1 MMADNNEIFDLLT
14 KMYSDL
20 TGKIDDIHSEMKE
33 MKSDFNNK
41 FDSLEKQVSKNTI
54 LIEKMDSNIKLLAEG
69 QEAFREQIG
78 RADNEDKRTVSE
90 RLETIELAV
99 KSTSKD
105 IKVVKRRVENTE
117 EDVIEIQSH
126 LKIIK

>member
-1 MMADNNEIFDLLT
+1 MADNNEIFDLLT
-14 KMYSDL
+14 KMYSEMQ
-20 TGKIDDIHSEMKE
+20 EMKN
-33 MKSDFNNK
+33 DFNNR
-41 FDSLEKQVSKNTI
+41 FDGLEKQVSKNSII
-54 LIEKMDSNIKLLAEG
+54 LEKMDSNIKLLAEG

-78 RADNEDKRTVSE
+78 RSDSEDKRTVNE

-105 IKVVKRRVENTE
+105 IKVIKRRVENTE

>member
-1 MMADNNEIFDLLT
+1 MADNNEIFDLLT
-14 KMYSDL
+14 KMYSEMQ
-20 TGKIDDIHSEMKE
+20 EMKF
-33 MKSDFNNK
+33 DFNNRFDNLGNK
-41 FDSLEKQVSKNTI
+41 VDSLEKQVTKNSII
-54 LIEKMDSNIKLLAEG
+54 LEKMDNNIKLLAEG

-78 RADNEDKRTVSE
+78 RADNEDKRTVNE

-105 IKVVKRRVENTE
+105 IKFVKHKVQETE
-117 EDVIEIQSH
+117 EDVFTIQSH

>member
-1 MMADNNEIFDLLT
+1 MADNNEIFDLLT
-14 KMYSDL
+14 RMYSDL
-20 TGKIDDIHSEMKE
+20 TNKIDGVHSEIQE
-33 MKSDFNNK
+33 MKSDINQLKN
-41 FDSLEKQVSKNTI
+41 DVVKNTI
-54 LIEKMDSNIKLLAEG
+54 TLEKMDTNIKLLAEG

-78 RADNEDKRTVSE
+78 RADNEDKRTVNE

-99 KSTSKD
+99 RTTSKD
-105 IKVVKRRVENTE
+105 IKVVKRRVESTE